1 MGMTRF
7 MPIILLKGSG
17 TYVVASPCR
26 SLLRAI
32 PDSGAR
38 NPAAQRRAWVR
49 LVVAITA
56 GVPLQHNPAFLNAV
70 FPV

>member
-1 MGMTRF
+1 MTRF
-7 MPIILLKGSG
+7 MTIISPKGSG
-17 TYVVASPCR
+17 TYFLSPQAPWD
-26 SLLRAI
+26 LYAI

-56 GVPLQHNPAFLNAV
+56 GAPLHHCPLF
-70 FPV
+70 